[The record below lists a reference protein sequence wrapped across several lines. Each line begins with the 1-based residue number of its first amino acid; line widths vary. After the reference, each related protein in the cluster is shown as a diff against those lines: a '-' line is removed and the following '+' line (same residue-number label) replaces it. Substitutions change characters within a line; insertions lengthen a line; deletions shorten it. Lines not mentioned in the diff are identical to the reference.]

1 MDCEQRD
8 LSNIFHDPS
17 TDSAKAFR
25 NPLVKPLVGSL
36 NGMDEQDAREHV
48 ERCGGWATYRLSEDQ
63 GEELL
68 RVMFGE
74 SEIDMYDP
82 KPPIEF
88 FDLGNS
94 VIYDFVT
101 YCLSVATRRQ
111 PMLSLLAGIVMAANL
126 IGRKLVSSTGANAVV
141 YVVATAVSA
150 SGKEGPRAT
159 IRSTYTEVGCNEY
172 LGADDVTSDTAMAQE
187 HQAFP
192 CKLSLFDE
200 FNKFAKAIFSPNAG
214 GWLLSVVTFLLKV
227 YSSSQVVG
235 WLAKKYANK
244 DKDIVLYKP
253 HRTLFATGTPELYDE
268 LQAGGMQ
275 DGFFSRTIFYNEEAP
290 KPPLQRPKR
299 TEHPERL
306 IDWVKAWAAYRP
318 DAGNVSWENGPEPR
332 VIELTP
338 EAEGVYAR
346 FQLRCDLLSNSISE
360 AEGASIWGRA
370 AQKAGD
376 FALIHAAS
384 QHTPDEDF
392 KIQKRDMEW
401 AIDLIAWLTVRS
413 LKALSSVGQSERE
426 QDIAKIEEFVKAA
439 GRSGVKQ
446 SQVTRKFQRMTKRQR
461 DELLA
466 DLVESGTVVTD
477 LRSSGG
483 SAGRNSVKFFHKSFG
498 KECERNSAK
507 TQIET
512 N

>member
-1 MDCEQRD
+1 MDCEKRD
-8 LSNIFHDPS
+8 LSIITRDDS
-17 TDSAKAFR
+17 TDSTKAFR
-25 NPLVKPLVGSL
+25 NPLVKPLLRSL
-36 NGMDEQDAREHV
+36 SGMDEQDAREHV
-48 ERCGGWATYRLSEDQ
+48 ELCGGWSTYRLTEEQ

-74 SEIDMYDP
+74 SEIDMFNP
-82 KPPIEF
+82 RPPIEF

-94 VIYDFVT
+94 VIFDFVS

-126 IGRKLVSSTGANAVV
+126 IGRKLVSSAGANAVV
-141 YVVATAVSA
+141 YVVPTAVSA

-159 IRSTYTEVGCNEY
+159 IRSTYTEAGCNEY

-192 CKLSLFDE
+192 CKLGLFDE

-214 GWLLSVVTFLLKV
+214 GWLLSVITFLLKV

-253 HRTLFATGTPELYDE
+253 HRTLYATGTPELYDE

-275 DGFFSRTIFYNEEAP
+275 DGFFSRTIFYNEESP
-290 KPPLQRPKR
+290 KPPLQRPQR
-299 TEHPERL
+299 MGHPKRL

-318 DAGNVSWENGPEPR
+318 DVGNVSWETGPESR

-338 EAEGVYAR
+338 EAEQAYAR

-376 FALIHAAS
+376 FALIYAAS
-384 QHTPDEDF
+384 QHMPDEDF
-392 KIQKRDMEW
+392 KIQKRHMEW
-401 AIDLIAWLTVRS
+401 AIDLMTWLTMRS
-413 LKALSSVGQSERE
+413 LKALGSVGQSKRERNM
-426 QDIAKIEEFVKAA
+426 AKIEELVKAA
-439 GRSGVKQ
+439 GRFGIIKGEI
-446 SQVTRKFQRMTKRQR
+446 TRNSRYMDRRER

-466 DLVESGTVVTD
+466 DLVESGTLAAD
-477 LRSSGG
+477 NQSSNG
-483 SAGRNSVKFFHKSFG
+483 SPGRNATRFIHHSFPIPSVS
-498 KECERNSAK
+498 R
-507 TQIET
+507 
-512 N
+512 